1 MRVLVV
7 EDEAKLAALM
17 ARGLEEEGYAV
28 DTTTSGTE
36 AVWLATEHTYDAI
49 LLDLGLDDIDGIE
62 VCRTLRT
69 QQRWAPIIAVTARE
83 RVQDRIALLD
93 AGADDYLTK
102 PYSFAELLARIRAL
116 VRRGQ
121 PPRPTT
127 LAAGDLELDPATKQ
141 VARRGVAIGLTAKEF
156 ALLEYLL
163 LNRGRVLD
171 RAELIEHLWDFA
183 FDGDPR
189 NVDVYVRYLRAKID
203 EPFGTSTIETVRGSG
218 YRLRDHP

>member
-7 EDEAKLAALM
+7 EDEEKLALLM
-17 ARGLEEEGYAV
+17 VRGLQEEGYAV
-28 DTTTSGTE
+28 DTTASGAE

-49 LLDLGLDDIDGIE
+49 LLDLGLDDMDGVE

-83 RVQDRIALLD
+83 RVQDRVTVLD

-102 PYSFAELLARIRAL
+102 PYSFEELLARLRAL

-127 LAAGDLELDPATKQ
+127 LAVADLELDPVTKR
-141 VARRGVAIGLTAKEF
+141 VSRGGAAIELTAKEF
-156 ALLEYLL
+156 SLLEYFLH
-163 LNRGRVLD
+163 NQGRVLD
-171 RAELIEHLWDFA
+171 RPELIEHVWDFA

-189 NVDVYVRYLRAKID
+189 NVDVYVRYLRQKID

>member
-7 EDEAKLAALM
+7 EDEEKLALLM
-17 ARGLEEEGYAV
+17 VRGLQEEGYAV
-28 DTTTSGTE
+28 DTTASGAE

-49 LLDLGLDDIDGIE
+49 LLDLGLDDMDGVE

-83 RVQDRIALLD
+83 RVQDRVTVLD

-102 PYSFAELLARIRAL
+102 PYSFEELLARLRAL

-127 LAAGDLELDPATKQ
+127 LAVADLELDP
-141 VARRGVAIGLTAKEF
+141 VAKRVSRGGIGIELTAKEF
-156 ALLEYLL
+156 SLLEYFLH
-163 LNRGRVLD
+163 NQGRVLD
-171 RAELIEHLWDFA
+171 RPELIEHVWDFA

-189 NVDVYVRYLRAKID
+189 NVDVYVRYLRQKID